1 MGRLVPAL
9 AGVILIA
16 ISIPT
21 VIVLATSVTGADSL
35 AFPPHGFSLK
45 WYHDL
50 LAQSTLRDAMLRSFI
65 VGGESVLI
73 ALFVAVPA
81 AIGLFRHRVRFR
93 PLMVGYLSLGFS
105 APLIVSGIAFLIIF
119 VQAGFIGTLLPLA
132 LALTIVDLPFM
143 LFAVGASIVSIN
155 PELEEAASTLG
166 AERVQI
172 FLFVVLP
179 LLMPGIVTGALLM
192 FVFAISEFLV
202 SLVLTVPSD
211 QTLPVVIFSSIRG
224 DLSPILAA
232 AAGMYTLVAFLV
244 VFILA
249 RCHALDQFISEEP

>member
-1 MGRLVPAL
+1 
-9 AGVILIA
+9 
-16 ISIPT
+16 
-21 VIVLATSVTGADSL
+21 
-35 AFPPHGFSLK
+35 
-45 WYHDL
+45 
-50 LAQSTLRDAMLRSFI
+50 
-65 VGGESVLI
+65 
-73 ALFVAVPA
+73 
-81 AIGLFRHRVRFR
+81 
-93 PLMVGYLSLGFS
+93 MVGYLSLGFS
-105 APLIVSGIAFLIIF
+105 APLIVSGIALLIIF
-119 VQAGFIGTLLPLA
+119 VQAGFIGNLLPLA